1 MVSVSRS
8 SDSGLSG
15 DDGNHVEHHRQSAR
29 HVPTGARAQL
39 LARLA
44 DIPRNRTQRT
54 PRVDSKL
61 DASDSTGA
69 ESSALPIIQR
79 ALQQHI
85 LPVADAIGLNV
96 TEETGHPQGVATLAS
111 LATSFGVD
119 VTHEDLRCWSLLLT
133 VSTALD
139 VLVDE
144 DGVADIAPH
153 ANQLTEGTPIKG
165 VTPQVATAFASVFKS
180 LSAQKQASIMQ
191 GTALATFAERQ
202 RNAKTVDAFRSVRC
216 EEADML
222 AGILSMELRDG
233 TSDRGARLAF
243 NQWMTHFSRAANLL
257 DSLMDLRADHERG
270 LISIP
275 PSVSN
280 KTKLSRLAA
289 TELRNCARGLPRGTI
304 PSLFLASVSKALRDA
319 AGLPPSDY
327 RYRFGDTSSSQRAS
341 GESLSSPLPERF
353 VAQLPVDP
361 SHGNRS
367 AYRAARLPRTI
378 EQTLEQRINAVLRRN
393 AIHSQL
399 AHIFSMDVSLFSQA
413 ARRLPKPRLA
423 SVETIRNVAQ
433 IKDGDEVPYTFTV
446 KKNYRARE
454 ILVRSDLASV
464 ADVRMQGEI
473 LWRALGGA
481 LLHREFCAAAEVAA
495 PGLQDGAA
503 SWFGR
508 MIEMAPAG
516 REDPSAYAT
525 LLAHRVRHAVSRG
538 IGADDIREEDLGLKH
553 PVQAWLIEQVAAR
566 MGRHRLAQAALLGQ
580 RDAIAEFSRTA
591 ASVIASYGDWG
602 ASPETGR
609 TPKQLP

>member
-8 SDSGLSG
+8 SDGGLSG
-15 DDGNHVEHHRQSAR
+15 DDSNHTEHRQSAR
-29 HVPTGARAQL
+29 HVPTGARALL
-39 LARLA
+39 LAKLA
-44 DIPRNRTQRT
+44 DIPRKRTQRT
-54 PRVDSKL
+54 PRVESRPDV
-61 DASDSTGA
+61 SDSTGA
-69 ESSALPIIQR
+69 ESRASRVIQR
-79 ALQQHI
+79 ALQQHV
-85 LPVADAIGLNV
+85 LPVADAIGLDV
-96 TEETGHPQGVATLAS
+96 TEETGHPQGVATLAN

-119 VTHEDLRCWSLLLT
+119 VTHDDLRCWSLLLT
-133 VSTALD
+133 ISTALD

-153 ANQLTEGTPIKG
+153 AKQLTEGRPIKG
-165 VTPQVATAFASVFKS
+165 VTQQEATRFASVFKS

-191 GTALATFAERQ
+191 GTALAAFAERQ
-202 RNAKTVDAFRSVRC
+202 RDAKTVDAFRLVRC

-233 TSDRGARLAF
+233 AADRGARLAF

-257 DSLMDLRADHERG
+257 DSLMDLRADYEQG

-280 KTKLSRLAA
+280 RGKLSRLAA
-289 TELRNCARGLPRGTI
+289 TELHNCVRGLPRGTI
-304 PSLFLASVSKALRDA
+304 APLFLASVSKALRDA

-327 RYRFGDTSSSQRAS
+327 RYRFGDP
-341 GESLSSPLPERF
+341 SPSEHPFNRYWRSPPPERF
-353 VAQLPVDP
+353 VANLPAQPRD
-361 SHGNRS
+361 GNRS
-367 AYRAARLPRTI
+367 VYRAARLPRPI
-378 EQTLEQRINAVLRRN
+378 ERVLEPRVNAALRRN
-393 AIHSQL
+393 SIHSKL
-399 AHIFSMDVSLFSQA
+399 AQIFAMDVSLLSQA
-413 ARRLPKPRLA
+413 VSRLPRPKLA

-433 IKDGDEVPYTFTV
+433 IKRGDDVPYTFTV
-446 KKNYRARE
+446 NKNNRASE
-454 ILVRSDLASV
+454 ILVRSDLESV
-464 ADVRMQGEI
+464 ADVRMQEEI

-508 MIEMAPAG
+508 MIEMEPAG

-538 IGADDIREEDLGLKH
+538 IGTDDIREEDLGLKD

-580 RDAIAEFSRTA
+580 RDAIDEFSRTA
-591 ASVIASYGDWG
+591 ASVVASYADIIRPMHPRHD
-602 ASPETGR
+602 SE
-609 TPKQLP
+609 